1 MKESA
6 LDRLTGA
13 VLQPSLERADRE
25 NPNPTRI
32 GVYPSDG
39 GGLDIAV
46 VAPNATAVDFCVR
59 RSGGEGAKEE
69 RWNLYGPIDGVWHGH
84 VDGLGEGTI
93 YGFRAFGP
101 WDPDRGLYFNP
112 SKLLLD
118 PYGRGVTGQV
128 DLSPALYA
136 HHVDHDLYPKTY
148 PLVKSNLNSATH
160 VPQSVVVQNHFHV
173 QKGPRVPAPESI
185 IYELHV
191 KGFTKNIP
199 GVPEDLRGT
208 YAGLAHPATIKY
220 LKDLGVTT
228 LELLPIHAKM
238 DEPFLTERG
247 LTNYWGYSTMSFFAP
262 EPSYAT
268 KSAQERGAGAVVD
281 EFRGM
286 VRLLHD
292 AGLEVILDVVYNHTC
307 EGGDTGPTV
316 SFRGLDSQM
325 YYRRMPDRPHTMIDD
340 TGCGN
345 TVNFSEKR
353 VVQMTLDSLRYWV
366 EEMGVDGFRFDL
378 ATTLGRLDTG
388 YTPYHPFLIAAA
400 TDPILRDVKLIAEP
414 WDTGPGGW
422 QTGHYPAPF
431 QDWNDRFRDSVR
443 KFWLTDFQQM
453 AAGREA
459 AGPSDLATRIS
470 GSRDLYWRHS
480 APSASVNFITAHDGF
495 TMADLT
501 MYNHQHNL
509 ANLEDN
515 RDGTNNN
522 HSWNHGIEGSTGAAA
537 VGLDI
542 PDSEGVVEDI
552 AFVRERSR
560 RNLMTTMM
568 VSAGTPMITAGD
580 EFSRTQYGNNNAYC
594 QDSPISWVDW
604 DLRKDQLR
612 MLEITSYLVALRKKH
627 PVLRPTLFAV
637 GKVDL
642 GDQIEDVAWFTRKGK
657 PLSPEEWSDPA
668 NRVFQARRSGFRYND
683 VDLLVVINGTTD
695 VAEVKLPENRG
706 LNWVLVWD
714 TSWSALKHGGITGA
728 ENAAMEGEIVQ
739 PGKKFQME
747 PQSMSVYFSSPRRG

>member
-1 MKESA
+1 MTESA

-13 VLQPSLERADRE
+13 VMQPSLERADRE
-25 NPNPTRI
+25 NPDPTRI
-32 GVYPSDG
+32 GVYPSEG

-46 VAPNATAVDFCVR
+46 VAPNATAMDFCVR
-59 RSGGEGAKEE
+59 RGDKEE
-69 RWNLYGPIDGVWHGH
+69 RWNLYGPVDGVWHGH
-84 VDGLGEGTI
+84 VDGLGEGTT

-118 PYGRGVTGQV
+118 PYGRGVAGEV
-128 DLSPALYA
+128 DLSPALYS
-136 HHVDHDLYPKTY
+136 HHVDHELYPKTY
-148 PLVKSNLNSATH
+148 PLVQSNLNSAMHT
-160 VPQSVVVQNHFHV
+160 PQSVVVQNHFHV
-173 QKGPRVPAPESI
+173 QKGPRIPAAESV

-199 GVPEDLRGT
+199 GVPEELRGT
-208 YAGLAHPATIKY
+208 YAGLAHPATIQY

-228 LELLPIHAKM
+228 LELLPVHAKM

-247 LTNYWGYSTMSFFAP
+247 LTNYWGYSTMSFFSP

-268 KSAQERGAGAVVD
+268 KDAQARGAGAVVD

-316 SFRGLDSQM
+316 SWRGLDSQM
-325 YYRRMPDRPHTMIDD
+325 YYRRMPERPHTMIDD

-353 VVQMTLDSLRYWV
+353 VVQMALDSLRYWV

-378 ATTLGRLDTG
+378 ATTLGRLDGG

-400 TDPILRDVKLIAEP
+400 TDPVLRGVKLIAEP
-414 WDTGPGGW
+414 WDMGLGGW
-422 QTGHYPAPF
+422 QTGNYPAPF

-480 APSASVNFITAHDGF
+480 APSASVNFVTAHDGF

-522 HSWNHGIEGSTGAAA
+522 HSWNHGIEGGAGAAA
-537 VGLDI
+537 AGLDI
-542 PDSEGVVEDI
+542 PDSEGLVEDI

-560 RNLMTTMM
+560 RNLMTTML
-568 VSAGTPMITAGD
+568 VSAGTPMIAAGD
-580 EFSRTQYGNNNAYC
+580 EFARTQYGNNNAYC

-604 DLRKDQLR
+604 DLNKAQER
-612 MLEITSYLVALRKKH
+612 MFQVTSYLVGLRRKH
-627 PVLRPTLFAV
+627 PVLRPTSFAV
-637 GKVDL
+637 GKIQP
-642 GDQIEDVAWFTRKGK
+642 GDTIEDVSWFKASGK
-657 PLSPEEWSDPA
+657 TLSPEEWSDPT
-668 NRVFQARRSGFRYND
+668 NRVFQVRRSGFRYDD
-683 VDLLVVINGTTD
+683 VDLLVVINGITD

-706 LNWVLVWD
+706 LNWALVWD
-714 TSWSALKHGGITGA
+714 TSWGAPKHGGITSVETA
-728 ENAAMEGEIVQ
+728 LMEGEIVK
-739 PGKKFQME
+739 PGKKFMME